1 MPIHSLTYAAEKDV
15 VVWERTMSYQI
26 SMRQKIDTHLILER
40 LMRHVLG
47 LEPMLISELTAA
59 RILLDRT
66 MPTLQAIQVSVES
79 STPVSKG
86 DIDAMLMASGLSPE
100 REWQAL
106 EHEAVPDTGRAEN
119 ED

>member
-1 MPIHSLTYAAEKDV
+1 MTSQALRVNEKQHV
-15 VVWERTMSYQI
+15 TWERTMQYQI
-26 SMRQKIDTHLILER
+26 TLRQKIDTHLILER
-40 LMRHVLG
+40 LMKHALG
-47 LEPMLISELTAA
+47 FEPMEPSEINAG

-79 STPVSKG
+79 NQPVSKG
-86 DIDAMLMASGLSPE
+86 DIDAMLMASGLNPE